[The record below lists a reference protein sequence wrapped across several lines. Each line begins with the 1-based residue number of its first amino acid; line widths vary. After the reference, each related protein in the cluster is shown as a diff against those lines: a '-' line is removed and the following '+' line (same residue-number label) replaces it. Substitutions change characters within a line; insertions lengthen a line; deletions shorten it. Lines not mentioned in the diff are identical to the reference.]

1 MRTQERKGGVTNTPY
16 DDVFVYEKYFPR
28 YNNDKA
34 ALASLREKF
43 EGIRDKLETLCQQ
56 GEINEYVKCTI
67 LDMSGKVIKHLAKK
81 YKKVRKEVTDVM
93 VGRVLD
99 YEAKTILQRG
109 QKEGMAMG
117 LSQGIS
123 QGLSQGLSQGI
134 SRGKKELLVRNVAK
148 KMKKNLSAAEIAEML
163 EEDESGIIS
172 IMELLEQYGAENTDK
187 IVSQLLEN
195 EIY

>member
-1 MRTQERKGGVTNTPY
+1 
-16 DDVFVYEKYFPR
+16 
-28 YNNDKA
+28 
-34 ALASLREKF
+34 
-43 EGIRDKLETLCQQ
+43 
-56 GEINEYVKCTI
+56 
-67 LDMSGKVIKHLAKK
+67 
-81 YKKVRKEVTDVM
+81 M